1 MTDLE
6 FEKLFL
12 ETKEIYNEIDKINK
26 LNNML
31 YTKIEDSLKSLSQE
45 VGC

>member
-31 YTKIEDSLKSLSQE
+31 YTEIEDSLKSISQE